1 MERLLSHHQH
11 SVLCILPH
19 VLIHVEGS
27 YGHVDPAR
35 QKLHLNQED

>member
-19 VLIHVEGS
+19 VLVHVNGS
-27 YGHVDPAR
+27 NWHVDSAG
-35 QKLHLNQED
+35 QKLHLNQEE

>member
-27 YGHVDPAR
+27 YGHVDSAR